1 MSAGCRI
8 AVLAKAPLPGYA
20 KTRLIPALGAAGAA
34 ALAEWLLVHAAAQAV
49 AAELGP
55 VTVWAAPDPAHPAF
69 GRLARQ
75 HGLDLRPQGDGD
87 LGARMVHVFESTWQA
102 DPGPL
107 LLMGTDAP
115 ALDAAMLRDAAAAL
129 RLHDA
134 VVVPAFDGG
143 YALIGL
149 RRWAPGLRCLFDGLA
164 WSTARVMADTRERLA
179 AAGLHHAELPAVPD
193 IDEAADLQHLPAA
206 WHVGAAVTMPDST
219 RCVPAMSDLPQPAEP
234 AAPSPAPQ
242 AESAATAP
250 APSDP
255 ARPEPAVAAEAT
267 PPAAPGT
274 APEAT
279 PAVEAAPTDE
289 ARPASETAPAEEA
302 APAGEAALAPAP
314 APAAA
319 PAPAPTSPADL
330 SPAACAAR
338 LAELFPALFG
348 AGRALPIKLR
358 IQNDIQQRAPGVFTR
373 RSLSPFLHRYT
384 TSTAYLKALLNLPH
398 RFDLDGAPAGDIDDV
413 HRQAAATELERRRGL
428 FEAKRAAE
436 RAAANEARRAAETA
450 ARQQLAVEDQA
461 RRERA
466 ALLRAFESSTLT
478 RANFCALKGIPEAE
492 LDGRL
497 HQAWLERE
505 QRAQEMRLAS
515 DAPARGEARPPQR
528 PGPGPRR
535 ETRPEGPAGERAA
548 GAGGRPG
555 EKPRAEDR
563 TPRPPRPPRPPRSPH
578 SSEQPGPRPAL
589 KPPR

>member
-34 ALAEWLLVHAAAQAV
+34 ALAERLLEHAVAQAV
-49 AAELGP
+49 AAGLGP
-55 VTVWAAPDPAHPAF
+55 VAVWAAPDPAHPAF
-69 GRLARQ
+69 GRLARR
-75 HGLDLRPQGDGD
+75 HGLALWPQGEGD
-87 LGARMVHVFESTWQA
+87 LGARMAHVFESTWRA
-102 DPGPL
+102 DPGPQ

-134 VVVPAFDGG
+134 VFVPALDGG

-149 RRWAPGLRCLFDGLA
+149 RHWAPELRCLFDGLA
-164 WSTARVMADTRERLA
+164 WSTERVMADTRERLA

-193 IDEAADLQHLPAA
+193 IDEAADLVHLPAA
-206 WHVGAAVTMPDST
+206 WDTGAAVTMPDST
-219 RCVPAMSDLPQPAEP
+219 RCAPAMSDLPHPAEPALPAAPAVSAEP
-234 AAPSPAPQ
+234 AAPAV
-242 AESAATAP
+242 
-250 APSDP
+250 
-255 ARPEPAVAAEAT
+255 PAVSDLVLESG
-267 PPAAPGT
+267 PAAPT
-274 APEAT
+274 
-279 PAVEAAPTDE
+279 
-289 ARPASETAPAEEA
+289 
-302 APAGEAALAPAP
+302 
-314 APAAA
+314 AA
-319 PAPAPTSPADL
+319 PAPASPADL

-373 RSLSPFLHRYT
+373 KSLSPFLHRYT
-384 TSTAYLKALLNLPH
+384 TSTAYLKALVNLPH
-398 RFDLDGAPAGDIDDV
+398 HFDLDGAPAGDIDDV

-436 RAAANEARRAAETA
+436 RAAANEARRAAEAA
-450 ARQQLAVEDQA
+450 ARQQQVVEDQA

-505 QRAQEMRLAS
+505 QRAQEMRFAS
-515 DAPARGEARPPQR
+515 DAPARGEAHPPQR

-535 ETRPEGPAGERAA
+535 EARPEGPAGERAA
-548 GAGGRPG
+548 GAGDRTG
-555 EKPRAEDR
+555 EKPRTEGR
-563 TPRPPRPPRPPRSPH
+563 PPRHPRPPRPPHSPRSP
-578 SSEQPGPRPAL
+578 EEPGPRPAL

>member
-1 MSAGCRI
+1 MSVGCRI

-34 ALAEWLLVHAAAQAV
+34 ALAERLLAHAAAQAV
-49 AAELGP
+49 AAEVGP

-69 GRLARQ
+69 GRLARR
-75 HGLDLRPQGDGD
+75 HGVDLRPQGEGD
-87 LGARMVHVFESTWQA
+87 LGARMAHVFESTWRA

-134 VVVPAFDGG
+134 VVVPALDGG

-149 RRWAPGLRCLFDGLA
+149 RHWAPGLRCLFDGLA

-193 IDEAADLQHLPAA
+193 IDEATDLQHVPAA
-206 WHVGAAVTMPDST
+206 WGVGAAVTMPDST
-219 RCVPAMSDLPQPAEP
+219 RCAPAMSDLPHPTEP
-234 AAPSPAPQ
+234 AAPNPAPQ
-242 AESAATAP
+242 AESAATTP

-255 ARPEPAVAAEAT
+255 ARPEAAVAAEAA
-267 PPAAPGT
+267 PPAVPAT

-279 PAVEAAPTDE
+279 PTGEAALADE
-289 ARPASETAPAEEA
+289 AGPASGTAPAEET
-302 APAGEAALAPAP
+302 APAGEAALAPVP
-314 APAAA
+314 AQAAA
-319 PAPAPTSPADL
+319 PAPASPADL

-384 TSTAYLKALLNLPH
+384 TSTAYLKALANLPH

-436 RAAANEARRAAETA
+436 RAAANEERRAAEAA
-450 ARQQLAVEDQA
+450 ARQQQAAEDQA

-505 QRAQEMRLAS
+505 QRAQEMRFAS
-515 DAPARGEARPPQR
+515 DTPARGEARPPQR

-548 GAGGRPG
+548 GAGGGPG
-555 EKPRAEDR
+555 GKQPAEG
-563 TPRPPRPPRPPRSPH
+563 RPPRPPRPPRSPR
-578 SSEQPGPRPAL
+578 SPEEPGPRPAL

>member
-34 ALAEWLLVHAAAQAV
+34 ALAERLLEHAVAQAV
-49 AAELGP
+49 AAGLGP
-55 VTVWAAPDPAHPAF
+55 VTIWAAPDPAHPAF
-69 GRLARQ
+69 ARLARR
-75 HGLDLRPQGDGD
+75 HGLALRPQGEGD
-87 LGARMVHVFESTWQA
+87 LGARMAHVFESTWQA

-107 LLMGTDAP
+107 LLMGSDAP

-129 RLHDA
+129 RQHDA
-134 VVVPAFDGG
+134 VFVPAFDGG

-149 RRWAPGLRCLFDGLA
+149 RGWALELRGLFEGMT
-164 WSTARVMADTRERLA
+164 WSTGRVMADTRERLA

-193 IDEAADLQHLPAA
+193 IDEASDLQHVPAA
-206 WHVGAAVTMPDST
+206 WRVGAAVTMPDST
-219 RCVPAMSDLPQPAEP
+219 RCAPAMSDLPQPAEP
-234 AAPSPAPQ
+234 AVPNPAPQ
-242 AESAATAP
+242 AEPAATTP
-250 APSDP
+250 APSGP
-255 ARPEPAVAAEAT
+255 ARPEPAAAAEAA

-279 PAVEAAPTDE
+279 PAGEAVSADE
-289 ARPASETAPAEEA
+289 AIPARETAPAVEV
-302 APAGEAALAPAP
+302 APAGEAALAPVP
-314 APAAA
+314 AQAAA
-319 PAPAPTSPADL
+319 PAPAPASPADL

-373 RSLSPFLHRYT
+373 KSLSPFLHRYT
-384 TSTAYLKALLNLPH
+384 TSTAYLKALVNLPH

-428 FEAKRAAE
+428 FEAKRVAE
-436 RAAANEARRAAETA
+436 RAAANEARRAAEAA
-450 ARQQLAVEDQA
+450 ARQQHAAEDLA
-461 RRERA
+461 RRDRA
-466 ALLRAFESSTLT
+466 ALLRAYESSTLT
-478 RANFCALKGIPEAE
+478 RANFCALKGIPEAD

-505 QRAQEMRLAS
+505 QRAQEMRPAG
-515 DAPARGEARPPQR
+515 DAPARGETRPPLRPPLR

-535 ETRPEGPAGERAA
+535 DARPGGPSGDRPAVAAGLPAEGPHDKG
-548 GAGGRPG
+548 
-555 EKPRAEDR
+555 PRAEGR
-563 TPRPPRPPRPPRSPH
+563 PQRPRGA
-578 SSEQPGPRPAL
+578 PGPRPSI
-589 KPPR
+589 KPAR